1 MRLLKLLPVFLLA
14 TLCALPAQMAHAF
27 GIGLQPTTVEMQIE
41 PGERQRQVITIVN
54 VHKEKPI
61 ALTLGL
67 ADWSLDENGQIMLAA
82 PGDMERSASDWVRFS
97 PAFVD
102 LKPGESQQVVVD
114 MVAPTRIAASGDHRF
129 ALIASTILPD
139 ERASEPGVWKKYQ
152 LASLFYLNVGPS
164 ESRPVVLSGELV
176 EFPSERT
183 EVVLKLGNDGDAHAR
198 LEGEVEVKTADGRSL
213 GTAPVSNFV
222 VLDRAERFLSL
233 NFPAVVPADAMIEV
247 RLENTFVPQNES
259 GVMTLEP
266 VVLADLPRRA
276 RAAPAVE

>member
-176 EFPSERT
+176 EFPSART

-259 GVMTLEP
+259 GAMTLEP

>member
-1 MRLLKLLPVFLLA
+1 MRCLKLISLLLFAALSVLPFQGA
-14 TLCALPAQMAHAF
+14 AAF

-41 PGERQRQVITIVN
+41 PGQRQRQVITIVN
-54 VHKEKPI
+54 VHKELPI

-67 ADWSLDENGQIMLAA
+67 ADWSLDETGQIELAP
-82 PGDMERSASDWVRFS
+82 PGDMDRSASDWVRFS

-114 MVAPTRIAASGDHRF
+114 MVAPTRVQKSGDHRF

-164 ESRPVVLSGELV
+164 ESRPVVLGAELV
-176 EFPSERT
+176 EAPSDRT
-183 EVVLKLGNDGDAHAR
+183 ELVVRFGNEGDAHAR
-198 LEGEVEVKTADGRSL
+198 LEGEIEVRGSNGQSL

-222 VLDRAERFLSL
+222 VLDEAERLLSL
-233 NFPAVVPADAMIEV
+233 NFPALVPADAEIEV
-247 RLENTFVPQNES
+247 RLENTFVPQSES

-266 VVLADLPRRA
+266 VVLADLPRRPKVV
-276 RAAPAVE
+276 APEE

>member
-1 MRLLKLLPVFLLA
+1 MRLLKLLPVLLLA

-82 PGDMERSASDWVRFS
+82 PGDMERSATDWVRFS
-97 PAFVD
+97 PAFVA

-259 GVMTLEP
+259 GAMTLEP

>member
-1 MRLLKLLPVFLLA
+1 MRLLKLLPVLLIA
-14 TLCALPAQMAHAF
+14 SFSALPAQMAHAF

-233 NFPAVVPADAMIEV
+233 NFPAAVPADAMIEV

-259 GVMTLEP
+259 GAMTLEP

-276 RAAPAVE
+276 KSAPAVE

>member
-1 MRLLKLLPVFLLA
+1 MRLLKLLPVFLLSA
-14 TLCALPAQMAHAF
+14 LCALPTQMASAF

-41 PGERQRQVITIVN
+41 PGQRQRQVITIVN

-67 ADWSLDENGQIMLAA
+67 ADWSLDENGQIVLAA

-164 ESRPVVLSGELV
+164 ESRPVVLSGELL

-183 EVVLKLGNDGDAHAR
+183 EVVLKLGNEGDAHAR

-259 GVMTLEP
+259 GAMTLEP

>member
-1 MRLLKLLPVFLLA
+1 MRLLKLLPVLLLA
-14 TLCALPAQMAHAF
+14 ALCALPAQRAGAF

-41 PGERQRQVITIVN
+41 PGQRQRQVITIVN

-67 ADWSLDENGQIMLAA
+67 ADWSLDENGQIKLAA

-183 EVVLKLGNDGDAHAR
+183 ELVLKLGNEGDAHAR

-233 NFPAVVPADAMIEV
+233 NFPALVPADAMIEV

-266 VVLADLPRRA
+266 VVLADLPRRLKP
-276 RAAPAVE
+276 APAAE

>member
-114 MVAPTRIAASGDHRF
+114 MVAPTRIATSGDHRF

-183 EVVLKLGNDGDAHAR
+183 EVVLKLGNEGDAHAR

-259 GVMTLEP
+259 GAMTLEP

>member
-1 MRLLKLLPVFLLA
+1 MRLLKLLPVLLLA
-14 TLCALPAQMAHAF
+14 ALCALPAQRAGAF

-41 PGERQRQVITIVN
+41 PGQRQRQVITIVN

-67 ADWSLDENGQIMLAA
+67 ADWSLDENGQIKLAA

-183 EVVLKLGNDGDAHAR
+183 ELVLKLGNEGDAHAR

-233 NFPAVVPADAMIEV
+233 NFPALVPADAMIEG
-247 RLENTFVPQNES
+247 RLENPFVPQNES

-266 VVLADLPRRA
+266 VVLADLPRRLKP
-276 RAAPAVE
+276 APAAE